1 MKRFGARRPR
11 TETKVPFVFVAPAV
25 VFLLGT
31 LVVAALGALG
41 YRELHEWAS
50 GASSRRASL
59 VARSVQ
65 SELERTPGSAR
76 EAKLDELAQRTGAI
90 LILEDS
96 QGEPFVRA
104 APKRPPQ
111 STLTHAVPFGRDG
124 SKLVVLSPP
133 YDPSEARATLLGA
146 LGLFAILVLAASVF
160 VAWTLARDV
169 QADLLFLRGVVKK
182 VVQEG
187 TPEAGLIPVRTID
200 QVGQLTASFNMLLER
215 FYAAERAYRADLA
228 GANAF
233 DKDRSAFLA
242 ALSHELRTPLNGIL
256 GFTDVLLSE
265 LDGPLS
271 DEARENLSIVRTSA
285 EHLRSLIDDVLAFS
299 ALEAGEFRLSR
310 EDLDLYL
317 VASDVVTEA
326 RLTASQKNI
335 QVELAKDDS
344 EGPTF
349 AQADRRRMR
358 QVLQNVVSNAIKFTS
373 QGKVRVEVKRKGSEV
388 HCIITDTGPGIPK
401 ADLETI
407 FREFEQSSAGAA
419 QRTGTGLGLAITRR
433 LTDLHSGR
441 VEVESEPGHGAKF
454 TIAIPVVASVDISI
468 PPHPRLS
475 QAPSPELTA
484 LDETPGAPPLEAP
497 EPPEALKEPE

>member
-1 MKRFGARRPR
+1 MDLLERRRIRLGRP
-11 TETKVPFVFVAPAV
+11 VPFVFVAPAV

-31 LVVAALGALG
+31 LVVCALAALG
-41 YRELHEWAS
+41 YWELNVWAKE
-50 GASSRRASL
+50 ASQRRADL
-59 VARSVQ
+59 VARTMSAEIARIPPV
-65 SELERTPGSAR
+65 ELESMLAER
-76 EAKLDELAQRTGAI
+76 AQRASATLMIVDANDRV
-90 LILEDS
+90 LYK
-96 QGEPFVRA
+96 A
-104 APKRPPQ
+104 APKRPAKESIARVEP
-111 STLTHAVPFGRDG
+111 LERYGK
-124 SKLVVLSPP
+124 KLVVLSPP
-133 YDPSEARATLLGA
+133 YDASEARATLLGA
-146 LGLFAILVLAASVF
+146 IGLFASLVLAASAF

-169 QADLLFLRGVVKK
+169 HSDLLYLRGVVTEL
-182 VVQEG
+182 VQEG

-265 LDGPLS
+265 LDGPLNEES
-271 DEARENLSIVRTSA
+271 RENLSIVRTSA

-326 RLTASQKNI
+326 RLTASQKGI
-335 QVELAKDDS
+335 QIDLIRDDS

-373 QGKVRVEVKRKGSEV
+373 HGKVTVEVLRKGQEV
-388 HCIITDTGPGIPK
+388 HCVVTDTGPGIQK
-401 ADLETI
+401 GDIETI
-407 FREFEQSSAGAA
+407 FREFEQASAGTA
-419 QRTGTGLGLAITRR
+419 QKTGTGLGLAITRR
-433 LTDLHSGR
+433 LTNLHAGR
-441 VEVESEPGHGAKF
+441 VEVASEPGHGARF
-454 TIAIPVVASVDISI
+454 TIVIPVVAPVDISI
-468 PPHPRLS
+468 APHPRLS
-475 QAPSPELTA
+475 QPPDPSA
-484 LDETPGAPPLEAP
+484 AAMDEAP
-497 EPPEALKEPE
+497 GPPIL